1 MKLDVNIFV
10 VQAVHAL
17 LKVRGVDVN
26 LGNHEECSPLQY
38 AAVKGDVEVLRWL
51 VRKGA
56 QVKQKQCWGYMTFW
70 CGSGSPDTHL

>member
-1 MKLDVNIFV
+1 MLEKVSTIGRNFNIVV

-26 LGNHEECSPLQY
+26 LGNNEDCSPLQY
-38 AAVKGDVEVLRWL
+38 AAVKGDLEVLRWL

-56 QVKQKQCWGYMTFW
+56 QVQPKSSVGD
-70 CGSGSPDTHL
+70 P